1 MLAPPEHLGSFF
13 IGAEHDL
20 QTGQRHSAPFPFS
33 ARDLTTHA
41 ICVGMTGSGKTGL
54 CITLLEEA
62 AIDGVP
68 ALIIDPKGEMANL
81 LLQFPELRA
90 TDFEPWINPDDA
102 GRHGQTLP
110 EYAKTVAESWR
121 DGLAEWGIGPD
132 RIRLLQQSADF
143 AVYTPG
149 SSAGLSI
156 NVLGSLAA
164 PSLDFDAHTET
175 LRERI
180 SGTVSALLG
189 LLGIPADPI
198 RSREAILLATIFEH
212 SWRHQQ
218 DVDLAGLI
226 QAIQDPPV
234 RQMGAL
240 DVDTFFPPKERFDLA
255 MSFNNLIAAPSFQT
269 WLSGESLDTEQL
281 LFTGDGKPRHSIFYL
296 AHLSDNER
304 MFFVT
309 LLLENVI
316 TWMRCQTGTT
326 SLRALLYFDE
336 IFGFFP
342 ARSEPPSKR
351 PLLTLLKQARAFGL
365 GCILGAQNPIDI
377 DYKGL
382 TNAGIWFLG
391 RLQAERDQERV
402 LHGLRGAIAEARGA
416 GEDADYAT
424 LLSKLHNRTFLV
436 HNVHQ
441 ERPSVIQTRWA
452 MSYLRGPLTKL
463 EIERLMAERKAT
475 AQATLPVFT
484 PPLPQPSRGEQP
496 SASRADDLAG
506 FLETLPVLEPT
517 ITQVYLPVELA
528 EDQAIR
534 QLGRGVGLLDV
545 ERVSLVYEPAI
556 LGGAYVRLVDRR
568 RRINEQR
575 EKVLLAMIS
584 AHLGGV
590 DWETAE
596 TLPLSLDDA
605 LSTRPPERLD
615 RGPYFAPVPGSV
627 QNERDLKSISH
638 SLADWLYYQSRLAI
652 MVHPELEIFQQP
664 GERER
669 SFKARLRQLARERRD
684 DELEELEDKFDQRL
698 DRLEAR
704 LRKEHRELVADRADY
719 NARKRE
725 ERITTG
731 ETILS
736 FFLGRRRTRGISTIA
751 RKQRLSDKA
760 KMDIEESQQ
769 EIAEVEEEIAAL
781 EADLEEKAR
790 AVSRRWSDL
799 LDDVSTEEIHP
810 RRSDVDV
817 RLVALAWVPN
827 WHIQYREGTDTRTAA
842 IRAFPAGE

>member
-13 IGAEHDL
+13 IGAEHDP
-20 QTGQRHSAPFPFS
+20 QSGQRDSAAFGFN

-54 CITLLEEA
+54 CVTLLEEA

-68 ALIIDPKGEMANL
+68 ALIIDPKGEMADL

-102 GRHGQTLP
+102 RRHGQTLP
-110 EYAKTVAESWR
+110 EYAKLTAESWR
-121 DGLAEWGIGPD
+121 DGLADWGIGPA
-132 RIRLLQQSADF
+132 RIRLLGQSADF
-143 AVYTPG
+143 SVYTPG

-156 NVLGSLAA
+156 NILGSLSA
-164 PSLDFDAHTET
+164 PALDFDAHAET

-212 SWRHQQ
+212 FWRHQQ
-218 DVDLAGLI
+218 DVDLSALI

-240 DVDTFFPPKERFDLA
+240 DVDTFFPPKERFALA

-316 TWMRCQTGTT
+316 TWMRRQTGTT

-342 ARSEPPSKR
+342 SRSEPPSKR

-416 GEDADYAT
+416 GEHVDYET
-424 LLSKLHNRTFLV
+424 LLSSLQNRTFLV
-436 HNVHQ
+436 HNIHQ
-441 ERPSVIQTRWA
+441 DRPNVIQTRWA

-463 EIERLMAERKAT
+463 EIQRLMAERKAT
-475 AQATLPVFT
+475 AQAMMPAFS
-484 PPLPQPSRGEQP
+484 PQRSQPSLVEQP
-496 SASRADDLAG
+496 LASGADVPAG
-506 FLETLPVLEPT
+506 FWETPPVLEPT
-517 ITQVYLPVELA
+517 VTQVYLPVELA

-534 QLGRGVGLLDV
+534 QLSKGVGLSDV
-545 ERVSLVYEPAI
+545 ERVNLVYEPAL
-556 LGGAYVRLVDRR
+556 LGGAYVRFVDRR

-575 EKVLLAMIS
+575 DKVLLALIPD
-584 AHLGGV
+584 HLGGV

-596 TLPLSLDDA
+596 ALPLSLDDA
-605 LSTRPPERLD
+605 LSTRPPQRLD
-615 RGPYFAPVPGSV
+615 HGPYFAPVPDSV
-627 QNERDLKSISH
+627 QNERDLKSIGR
-638 SLADWLYYQSRLAI
+638 SLADWLYYQARLTI
-652 MVHPELEIFQQP
+652 MVHSELEIYQQP

-684 DELEELEDKFDQRL
+684 DELAELEDKFEERL

-704 LRKEHRELVADRADY
+704 LRKEHRGLVSDQAEF

-725 ERITTG
+725 ERIATG
-731 ETILS
+731 ETVLS

-751 RKQRLSDKA
+751 SKQRLSDKA
-760 KMDIEESQQ
+760 RMDIEESQQ
-769 EIAEVEEEIAAL
+769 EIAEIEEGIAAL
-781 EADLEEKAR
+781 EADLEEVAR
-790 AVSRRWSDL
+790 AISHKWSDL

-817 RLVALAWVPN
+817 RLVALAWVPS
-827 WHIQYREGTDTRTAA
+827 WHIRYGDRTGTRTTT